1 MKKTILFTLMA
12 FAVGMGAV
20 ACKDNNEVSSS
31 TSSSDNQQASITF
44 SSTSTTTTSSSTST
58 TTTEKEVYKT
68 FDFGTTQSNGYNE
81 SRVVTFEEIDIELVY
96 SQVTTST
103 NDPHTNAG
111 AFLVLSPTK
120 NPSDENMISSATFDF
135 KSEVIKEVSFD
146 ATFWS
151 ANDEKY
157 NLGLLEKVELQHFV
171 NDTWETVKEFKADVT
186 AANYTTLT
194 ASVNSSKIRFIAT
207 GNGRDGTYQIRTC
220 IDNVVVYK

>member
-12 FAVGMGAV
+12 LAVGMGAV

-171 NDTWETVKEFKADVT
+171 NDTWETVKEFKGYIVDNCRPASCEFRPE
-186 AANYTTLT
+186 NY
-194 ASVNSSKIRFIAT
+194 
-207 GNGRDGTYQIRTC
+207 
-220 IDNVVVYK
+220 

>member
-12 FAVGMGAV
+12 LAVGMGAV

-44 SSTSTTTTSSSTST
+44 SSTST

-120 NPSDENMISSATFDF
+120 
-135 KSEVIKEVSFD
+135 
-146 ATFWS
+146 
-151 ANDEKY
+151 
-157 NLGLLEKVELQHFV
+157 
-171 NDTWETVKEFKADVT
+171 
-186 AANYTTLT
+186 
-194 ASVNSSKIRFIAT
+194 SK
-207 GNGRDGTYQIRTC
+207 
-220 IDNVVVYK
+220 